1 MEFANEEALQDFL
14 ISYLEHQGC
23 NCHKEFPL
31 PTGEFVDIV
40 TDEYVIECKLRLSRK
55 EIDSAAGQLLGRYLP
70 HFSGQQG
77 VIAGLSAPSGQSVA
91 ASLRR
96 NGCLVWFLDE
106 MPDLMEY
113 FDIYT
118 QTDEPEPE
126 PYYQEPEPDLDEFA
140 FHRDTRPQYRPTYR
154 SSVDFSELVGVGI
167 GGLIG
172 LLVLI
177 GAVSD
182 GVQQNQRNAPVQ
194 QLHKA
199 AIAWDPRTT
208 HEAIQALRA
217 SGYECNILLA
227 DTVEG
232 AWQSA
237 ERSGF
242 RGNALYQQVFNRVN
256 AMQQAISQQ
265 NPQCVYPPLRHPD
278 QMP

>member
-14 ISYLEHQGC
+14 ISYLENKGLSC
-23 NCHKEFPL
+23 YKEFPL
-31 PTGEFVDIV
+31 TTGEFVDIV
-40 TDEYVIECKLRLSRK
+40 TNEYVIECKLRLSRK

-70 HFSGQQG
+70 HFFGRQG

-96 NGCLVWFLDE
+96 NGYQVWFLDE

-113 FDIYT
+113 YDIYT

-140 FHRDTRPQYRPTYR
+140 FYRDTQPTYRSTYR
-154 SSVDFSELVGVGI
+154 SSVDFGELVGIGI

-172 LLVLI
+172 LMVII
-177 GAVSD
+177 GAVSG
-182 GVQQNQRNAPVQ
+182 GVQQAQQNAPVK
-194 QLHKA
+194 QLHEA
-199 AIAWDPRTT
+199 AIAWDPRSK

-217 SGYECNILLA
+217 SGYDCNILLA
-227 DTVEG
+227 DTVE
-232 AWQSA
+232 ATWESA

-242 RGNALYQQVFNRVN
+242 RGNVLYQKVFNRVD

-265 NPQCVYPPLRHPD
+265 HPQCVYPPLRHPD
-278 QMP
+278 QIP